1 MASLVKVPSSE
12 FVRRAEEAQTQIQE
26 FLVFV
31 LGQEEY
37 GMELKHV
44 REILSPP
51 PMTVVP
57 RAPSGV
63 VGVCS
68 VRGMLTTVFDLRR
81 LIGLSQIGQTRRTR
95 VLLVEIEGEAV
106 GLLVDEVRNV
116 LRLAGTEIERPEAGL
131 TAEFGP
137 HVVGIGRPGGGSVV
151 LIDPTTLVGR

>member
-1 MASLVKVPSSE
+1 MASLAKVESLE
-12 FVRRAEEAQTQIQE
+12 LQRRAEAAHSQIHE
-26 FLVFV
+26 FLAFM

-37 GMELKHV
+37 GIELKHV

-57 RAPSGV
+57 RAPAGV

-81 LIGLSQIGQTRRTR
+81 LLGLGRIGQTRRTR
-95 VLLVEIEGEAV
+95 VLLIDVDGEAV

-116 LRLAGTEIERPEAGL
+116 LRLTDDEIERPETGL
-131 TAEFGP
+131 STEFGP
-137 HVVGIGRPGGGSVV
+137 HVVGIGRPGGGNVV
-151 LIDPTTLVGR
+151 LIDPTALVRR